1 MAPFLACVCR
11 PCLNANY
18 FKLLKHAIV
27 IYMWYNVF
35 QHIYVALIL
44 LLRKRILQKSQPPLY
59 PCQLSEYVCSGGGVR
74 HIGYTCERMENE
86 KYSTL
91 QPNWIFNIHD
101 CGREQILET
110 RIKTKFW
117 IQTKT
122 VKSSFE
128 TFLAL
133 DLALV
138 EMHKPAITLK
148 GNFLLFNIST
158 TIHNFKFFLFLEP
171 SVLVLIAKWLH
182 HRICMT
188 CSITSAPIDWWGVS
202 SLFCRK
208 LVWHVCGQLAF
219 HQVNFCRSVSF
230 DNTYLP
236 S

>member
-1 MAPFLACVCR
+1 MEGCGVNHGQPQSGQSRRKVCFATIKTCAAFAWPHFGLCLQALSCCKLYVPLYWNMSLGYVLPFSYICDTKFSNISMFHICV
-11 PCLNANY
+11 
-18 FKLLKHAIV
+18 
-27 IYMWYNVF
+27 
-35 QHIYVALIL
+35 LIL

-101 CGREQILET
+101 CEREQIPET
-110 RIKTKFW
+110 RIRTKFW

-122 VKSSFE
+122 EKSSFE

-148 GNFLLFNIST
+148 GNFSTFQRQFTISS
-158 TIHNFKFFLFLEP
+158 N
-171 SVLVLIAKWLH
+171 
-182 HRICMT
+182 
-188 CSITSAPIDWWGVS
+188 
-202 SLFCRK
+202 
-208 LVWHVCGQLAF
+208 AF
-219 HQVNFCRSVSF
+219 SF
-230 DNTYLP
+230 
-236 S
+236 